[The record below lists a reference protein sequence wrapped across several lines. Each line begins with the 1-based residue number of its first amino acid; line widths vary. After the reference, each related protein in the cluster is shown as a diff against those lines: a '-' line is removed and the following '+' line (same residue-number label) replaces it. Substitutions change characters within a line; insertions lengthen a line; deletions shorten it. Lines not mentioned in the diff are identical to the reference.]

1 MNPLLNDK
9 ATITTAAAG
18 IFVFPAW
25 WPTLAET
32 AEFAAYLV
40 PIFSVIL
47 LSVQLIKWVSVF
59 VDWLRK

>member
-1 MNPLLNDK
+1 MNPLTSDK
-9 ATITTAAAG
+9 VTIPSASIGLTMP
-18 IFVFPAW
+18 VW
-25 WPTLAET
+25 WPSLAAT

-47 LSVQLIKWVSVF
+47 LAVQLIKWVSVF